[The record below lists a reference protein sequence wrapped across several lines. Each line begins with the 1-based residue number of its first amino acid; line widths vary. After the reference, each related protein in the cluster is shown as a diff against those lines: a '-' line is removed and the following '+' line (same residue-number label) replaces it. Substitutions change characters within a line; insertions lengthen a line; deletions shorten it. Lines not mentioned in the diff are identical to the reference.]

1 MANYPQ
7 SVSVE
12 AIDVQHADYT
22 TYIDAWNQLELLHA
36 GGVRL
41 KNQAQMFL
49 MRRPKEMVDV
59 YMERGKRF
67 VYQDILGTIV
77 GWYVAKLYE
86 REPRIDIETGDEFY
100 EKFLKDCDRSGG
112 TFVDA
117 DRDHFINQLLYGR
130 SYALIDLPRVE
141 SEIASRADEIEAG
154 IEPYL
159 TIWDPRTVINW
170 QTDEDGN
177 FNWIVMKSVRQVQ
190 DEPLSKPR
198 TESYWHIFDRQQYY
212 TYRYIQAADDAVLS
226 DKRTDQKAIA
236 TLIDSGPH
244 ALSASNRVPV
254 RCLSVPD
261 TLWLGNR
268 AYLQLWDHLDT
279 ENTYSWKLFMAN
291 LPLLV
296 LKGEPNMTGMS
307 VSESA
312 WLHLKDE
319 KASIEWL
326 EPDGSSFE
334 EARQR
339 LQYLRE
345 EIYRC
350 FYLQAQGRSSSAT
363 GSAASGYSKELDMAP
378 SADVLNMFGARHRA
392 DMQLLLSDVA
402 LVRGDAEFKAD
413 IGWQKFDDKPTMAA
427 ISVAQAV
434 QDLGIE
440 NPVFERELDKRVIS
454 AALDDA
460 NEETKAAALKLVD
473 ESPSRS
479 EKKTA
484 EQQMQQQAFAKSFQR
499 EDVRGILNSESDS
512 VAA

>member
-1 MANYPQ
+1 MPGYPQ
-7 SVSVE
+7 SVPVE
-12 AIDVQHADYT
+12 KLDVQHCDYS
-22 TYIDAWNQLELLHA
+22 TYIDAWNQLELMHA

-41 KNQAQMFL
+41 KNQLQTFL

-67 VYQDILGTIV
+67 VYQNILGTIT

-86 REPRIDIETGDEFY
+86 REPRIEVASGDDFY
-100 EKFLKDCDRSGG
+100 ENFLKDCDRSGG
-112 TFVDA
+112 SFVDA
-117 DRDHFINQLLYGR
+117 DRDHFINQLLFGR
-130 SYALIDLPRVE
+130 SYALIDLPRADP
-141 SEIASRADEIEAG
+141 SQISSRADEIDAG

-170 QTDEDGN
+170 QVDDANN
-177 FNWIVMKSVRQVQ
+177 FNWIVMKSERQFQ
-190 DEPLSKPR
+190 EGPLLKPQ
-198 TESYWHIFDRQQYY
+198 TECYWHIFDRQNYY
-212 TYRYIQAADDAVLS
+212 TYRHIQSADDVVLS
-226 DKRTDQKAIA
+226 TDTHADTKAIA

-244 ALSASNRVPV
+244 ALAAYNRVPV
-254 RCLSVPD
+254 RCLSVAD

-268 AYLQLWDHLDT
+268 AYLQLLDHLDT

-296 LKGEPNMTGMS
+296 LKGEPNMTGLS
-307 VSESA
+307 VSEAA
-312 WLHLKDE
+312 WLHLKDD

-326 EPDGSSFE
+326 EPDGKSFE
-334 EARQR
+334 ESRLR

-345 EIYRC
+345 EIYRG

-363 GSAASGYSKELDMAP
+363 GAAASGYSKELDMAP
-378 SADVLNMFGARHRA
+378 SADVLNMFGAKHRA

-402 LVRGDAEFKAD
+402 LVRGDKD
-413 IGWQKFDDKPTMAA
+413 LKPDVGWQKFDDKPTMAA

-440 NPVFERELDKRVIS
+440 NPIFERELDKRVIS
-454 AALDDA
+454 SALDDA
-460 NEETKAAALKLVD
+460 NEETKAEALKFVD
-473 ESPSRS
+473 DNPSRS

-484 EQQMQQQAFAKSFQR
+484 DQQMQQQAFAKSFQR
-499 EDVRGILNSESDS
+499 EDVRGILNEETE
-512 VAA
+512 AA

>member
-1 MANYPQ
+1 
-7 SVSVE
+7 
-12 AIDVQHADYT
+12 
-22 TYIDAWNQLELLHA
+22 
-36 GGVRL
+36 
-41 KNQAQMFL
+41 
-49 MRRPKEMVDV
+49 
-59 YMERGKRF
+59 
-67 VYQDILGTIV
+67 
-77 GWYVAKLYE
+77 
-86 REPRIDIETGDEFY
+86 
-100 EKFLKDCDRSGG
+100 
-112 TFVDA
+112 
-117 DRDHFINQLLYGR
+117 
-130 SYALIDLPRVE
+130 
-141 SEIASRADEIEAG
+141 
-154 IEPYL
+154 
-159 TIWDPRTVINW
+159 
-170 QTDEDGN
+170 
-177 FNWIVMKSVRQVQ
+177 
-190 DEPLSKPR
+190 
-198 TESYWHIFDRQQYY
+198 
-212 TYRYIQAADDAVLS
+212 
-226 DKRTDQKAIA
+226 
-236 TLIDSGPH
+236 
-244 ALSASNRVPV
+244 
-254 RCLSVPD
+254 
-261 TLWLGNR
+261 
-268 AYLQLWDHLDT
+268 
-279 ENTYSWKLFMAN
+279 MAN